1 MLKLG
6 LNFSVRELT
15 APWLAATF
23 LSGAPSTV
31 YALLTG
37 GDPLE
42 ATRAA
47 GAMLMPRTSPLPAL
61 LAAAAVV
68 HATVSLFW
76 NPRFRLGAAAAPSA
90 DLVGARVSGRRGTR
104 STCDR
109 ARDLSLG
116 RRPRV
121 LAAVC
126 RPLDVGRLLRAD
138 AAALHQKLREP
149 GHAAIARSATHL
161 NRETPPGMTSSG
173 RVTLLIGAGS
183 RENRQ
188 TCRFFPASANHEHR

>member
-76 NPRFRLGAAAAPSA
+76 TLVFGWALPRRRLLIWSVLGSAAVAVLDLRVIAPAIFPSVAVLAFWPQFADHLMWGACFG
-90 DLVGARVSGRRGTR
+90 LTLQLCTR
-104 STCDR
+104 S
-109 ARDLSLG
+109 
-116 RRPRV
+116 
-121 LAAVC
+121 
-126 RPLDVGRLLRAD
+126 
-138 AAALHQKLREP
+138 
-149 GHAAIARSATHL
+149 
-161 NRETPPGMTSSG
+161 
-173 RVTLLIGAGS
+173 
-183 RENRQ
+183 
-188 TCRFFPASANHEHR
+188 